1 MRKIISTLAIL
12 TLFSCSAEPDINSV
26 NKDVLFLVLG
36 KMSIYIQSA
45 EGDHRLRDHHFVAEI
60 MPNESGEILGGT
72 LTRKD
77 DPDFSLPFNPE
88 GRQFLAHGE
97 RTMEAEELHQIHPDG
112 TYIFNYK
119 TKSGEMK
126 GQPLSI
132 QKRET
137 TDIMPE
143 PATLTLSQD
152 NLMISS
158 NEINPDKDLKI
169 SWTQMKGNM
178 KSDTSELAD
187 LIFVL
192 AFDCFGNNIA
202 HSGRPY
208 NGKPFLTYI
217 DKSYTIPAASLNPGI
232 SYNLIVEQ
240 ATADVNRYQGV
251 PGIATYATLTFLD
264 GTATGTALQNNSC
277 PVS

>member
-1 MRKIISTLAIL
+1 MNKKELVPGRECGECTLCCIKPTIDCPELKKLSGVRCENLAK
-12 TLFSCSAEPDINSV
+12 TGGC
-26 NKDVLFLVLG
+26 
-36 KMSIYIQSA
+36 SIYDKRPQTC
-45 EGDHRLRDHHFVAEI
+45 R
-60 MPNESGEILGGT
+60 
-72 LTRKD
+72 
-77 DPDFSLPFNPE
+77 DFSLPFNPE

>member
-1 MRKIISTLAIL
+1 MRKIIAIFSIL
-12 TLFSCSAEPDINSV
+12 TLFSCSAEPEINPV
-26 NKDVLFLVLG
+26 TKDVLFLVLG
-36 KMSIYIQSA
+36 KMSIYLQS
-45 EGDHRLRDHHFVAEI
+45 ETGEHTLRDHHFVAEI

-72 LTRKD
+72 LTSKD

-88 GRQFLAHGE
+88 GRQFLAHGA
-97 RTMEAEELHQIHPDG
+97 RTMDPNELHQLNPDG

-119 TKSGEMK
+119 TKNGEMK

-132 QKRET
+132 KKRDT

-152 NLMISS
+152 DKRISS

-178 KSDTSELAD
+178 KSDSSELED

-208 NGKPFLTYI
+208 NGKPFLTYK
-217 DKSYTIPAASLNPGI
+217 DTSYSITASSLEPGI

-240 ATADVNRYQGV
+240 ATADVNRHQGV

-264 GTATGTALQNNSC
+264 GKTTGTALQNKAC
-277 PVS
+277 PTN